1 MTAKINRRG
10 FLGATAA
17 LGAARMIGQFG
28 CAPLP
33 VAIFRGAEI

>member
-1 MTAKINRRG
+1 MTAKISRRG

-17 LGAARMIGQFG
+17 LGAAAMVGQFG